1 MTVNRSNVNVPFSE
15 AVVALG
21 KSCRQSP
28 GAAED
33 FIEDRPTLAR
43 EMNSHDDGRGKIA
56 RKILGEKS
64 QRLDAPRRRTN
75 GQDVA
80 IGHGKGC
87 PFLMS
92 KTTFRRYGGFAFHP
106 AGGVF
111 WWGHCPRPP
120 CSRVVTVCPDLRSH

>member
-21 KSCRQSP
+21 KSCRQRP

-43 EMNSHDDGRGKIA
+43 EMDSHDDGRGKIA

-92 KTTFRRYGGFAFHP
+92 KTTFRRYGGFTPPTPHAKFC
-106 AGGVF
+106 GE
-111 WWGHCPRPP
+111 HC
-120 CSRVVTVCPDLRSH
+120 